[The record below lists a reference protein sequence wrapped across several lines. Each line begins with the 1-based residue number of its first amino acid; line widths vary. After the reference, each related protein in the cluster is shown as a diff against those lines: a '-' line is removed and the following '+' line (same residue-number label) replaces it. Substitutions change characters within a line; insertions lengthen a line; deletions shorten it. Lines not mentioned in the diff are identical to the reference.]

1 MSDQERTPEEAA
13 LEANLGVRFS
23 DLSLLRLALTHRSYA
38 FELGLPHDNERLEF
52 LGDSILGVTITSEI
66 YNRLPEAREGRLA
79 KIRAATVSTKSLAKV
94 AHLIDLGQ
102 AVRLGVGERKT
113 GGSTKPSILAD
124 TMEAVIGALYLDQG
138 LDAVRPVILSLFEP
152 LLRDIATRNA
162 SLDYK
167 TSLQEL
173 VAATQPEQPTYEIS
187 ETGPDHEKEFTATV
201 VINGEALGWGV
212 GPSKKQAEQIA
223 AAQAYKTLSTRLQ
236 GDSQE

>member
-1 MSDQERTPEEAA
+1 MAHRPHGEPGNGSLRCLQVGSQDGQSRRLPASMSDQERTPEEAA

-124 TMEAVIGALYLDQG
+124 TMEAVIGALYLN
-138 LDAVRPVILSLFEP
+138 IF
-152 LLRDIATRNA
+152 
-162 SLDYK
+162 K
-167 TSLQEL
+167 
-173 VAATQPEQPTYEIS
+173 
-187 ETGPDHEKEFTATV
+187 
-201 VINGEALGWGV
+201 
-212 GPSKKQAEQIA
+212 
-223 AAQAYKTLSTRLQ
+223 LSTQTSPSRRSSPVTRSGPPLVNKPRLPSPQ
-236 GDSQE
+236 ALMVRVRAFRNPSSCAPPSGVFTIFID

>member
-1 MSDQERTPEEAA
+1 MSDHERTPEEAA
-13 LEANLGVRFS
+13 LEANLGVHFN

-38 FELGLPHDNERLEF
+38 FELGLAHDNERLEF
-52 LGDSILGVTITSEI
+52 LGDSILGVTITSEL

-79 KIRAATVSTKSLAKV
+79 KIRAATVSTRSLAKV
-94 AHLIDLGQ
+94 AELIDLGL

-113 GGSTKPSILAD
+113 GGATKPSILAD
-124 TMEAVIGALYLDQG
+124 TMEAVIGAIYLDQG
-138 LDAVRPVILSLFEP
+138 LDAVRPVILGLFEP

-173 VAATQPEQPTYEIS
+173 VAATQPEQPTYLIS
-187 ETGPDHEKEFTATV
+187 ERGPDHEKEFTATV
-201 VINGEALGWGV
+201 VVAGEELGWGV

-223 AAQAYKTLSTRLQ
+223 AAQAYKTLSTRAQ
-236 GDSQE
+236 GVDDE